1 MSDWRYQSAHDLGLS
16 GRERHRSVQRE
27 TTLLDSGLRLL
38 WQAYVR
44 IVLKTWNRMAI
55 RGLENLPKQPPF
67 VLVANHTSHL
77 DAIVLS
83 SILPWRWR
91 NEVSPLA
98 AGDYFF
104 SSLAVSEF
112 SAGVLNALPIWRERQ
127 RGQRHELADLRG
139 RLINQS
145 AIYIVFPEGTRS
157 RDGELH
163 TFKPGFATLVAGTS
177 IPIVPCHLD
186 GNSTAFPPDK
196 YFLRPHKITLHVGRP
211 MTFETVSNHASGWR
225 EIARVVQQETERLR
239 SLCIR
244 EKRRR
249 RHAFHMAPRTV
260 EKLKR
265 FARNVEAELAGGKRV

>member
-1 MSDWRYQSAHDLGLS
+1 MSNWHYQSAHDLGLS
-16 GRERHRSVQRE
+16 GQERHCCVQRE
-27 TTLLDSGLRLL
+27 TSLLDSGLRLL
-38 WQAYVR
+38 WQVYVR
-44 IVLKTWNRMAI
+44 VVLKTWNRMEI
-55 RGLENLPKQPPF
+55 RGMENLPAQPPF

-83 SILPWRWR
+83 SVLPWAWR
-91 NEVSPLA
+91 NHVSPLA

-104 SSLAVSEF
+104 SSLAMSEF

-127 RGQRHELADLRG
+127 RGQRHELADLRE

-163 TFKPGFATLVAGTS
+163 TFKPGFATLVAGTN

-186 GNSTAFPPDK
+186 GNGTAFPPNK
-196 YFLRPHKITLHVGRP
+196 FFLRPHKITLRIGKP
-211 MTFETVSNHASGWR
+211 MVFDSVPNHAPGWR
-225 EIARVVQQETERLR
+225 EIARVVQEVTEHLHSR
-239 SLCIR
+239 CAR

-249 RHAFHMAPRTV
+249 QSPFRTVPSTV

-265 FARNVEAELAGGKRV
+265 FARCVEAGLTGRKPV

>member
-16 GRERHRSVQRE
+16 GKQRHCCVQRE
-27 TTLLDSGLRLL
+27 SSLRDSGLRLL
-38 WQAYVR
+38 WQIYVR
-44 IVLKTWNRMAI
+44 TVLKTWNRMEI
-55 RGLENLPKQPPF
+55 RGLENLPAQPPF

-91 NEVSPLA
+91 NHVSPLA

-104 SSLAVSEF
+104 SSLAIAEF

-127 RGQRHELADLRG
+127 RGQRHELADLRE

-145 AIYIVFPEGTRS
+145 AIYIVFPEGSRS

-163 TFKPGFATLVAGTS
+163 TFKPGFATLVAGTN
-177 IPIVPCHLD
+177 IPIVPCHLA

-196 YFLRPHKITLHVGRP
+196 YFLRPHKITLRIGRP
-211 MTFETVSNHASGWR
+211 MTFEATPNHATGWR
-225 EIARVVQQETERLR
+225 EIARAVQQEAEHLKTISTRDQHLGRLT
-239 SLCIR
+239 STFLCPFR
-244 EKRRR
+244 Q
-249 RHAFHMAPRTV
+249 
-260 EKLKR
+260 L
-265 FARNVEAELAGGKRV
+265 